1 MKVAW
6 LADAGN
12 ADGTI
17 GGAELTQR
25 EFRAAKPKDVKT
37 VTVQPDR
44 LELIRDCAA
53 VCVFNCVGYP
63 AATIRAL
70 SGKRVVRYF
79 NDVAPHGSPDL
90 TGWLVGNAECVFTS
104 PLHLERFP
112 WINGHRPRTHLIPPP
127 VSLDRF
133 RARQNAA
140 ERRTGAVALGPWM
153 NPGKAPHRA
162 AEWAAEAGVSLD
174 FYGGGPFAP
183 PGSRPVEYDKVP
195 ELFAMYRTFVH
206 LPSVLEPFG
215 RTVVEAW
222 AAGCELVI
230 NGLVG
235 ARYWIEQ
242 DPVALDTA
250 ATDFWNLVTDG
261 KG

>member
-6 LADAGN
+6 LADTGN

-25 EFRAAKPKDVKT
+25 EFRTAKPKGVKT

-44 LELIRDCAA
+44 LELVRDCDA

-63 AATIRAL
+63 DATIRAL

-90 TGWLVGNAECVFTS
+90 TLWLLSNATAVFTS
-104 PLHLERFP
+104 PLHMQRFP
-112 WINGHRPRTHLIPPP
+112 WINGHKPDHRLIPPP
-127 VSLDRF
+127 VPLERF
-133 RARQNAA
+133 RSAQNAA

-153 NPGKAPHRA
+153 NPGKSPHRA
-162 AEWAAEAGVSLD
+162 AEWAREAGVQID
-174 FYGGGPFAP
+174 YFGGGPFAP
-183 PGSRPVEYDKVP
+183 PGSMPIEYDHVP
-195 ELFAMYRTFVH
+195 ELFAKYRTFVH

-235 ARYWIEQ
+235 ARYWIEEQ
-242 DPVALDTA
+242 PDRLETA
-250 ATDFWNLVTDG
+250 AGDFWDVVTREE
-261 KG
+261 